1 MVTLPSRPFNENCVS
16 PLHTLLPTKDEIRKQ
31 YKKTEY
37 AANLFPLNLVLGSF
51 LLKKRDGQDV

>member
-1 MVTLPSRPFNENCVS
+1 MVTLPSRPFYKNCVS
-16 PLHTLLPTKDEIRKQ
+16 PLHTLLPTKHEIRKQ
-31 YKKTEY
+31 YKKKY